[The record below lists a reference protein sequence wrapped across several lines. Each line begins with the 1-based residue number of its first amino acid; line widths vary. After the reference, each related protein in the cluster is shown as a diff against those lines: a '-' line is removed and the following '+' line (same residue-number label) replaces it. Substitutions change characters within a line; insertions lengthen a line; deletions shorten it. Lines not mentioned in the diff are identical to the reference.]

1 MKKND
6 YIKKKL
12 ILLPKK
18 PGVYFFKDIKGN
30 YLYIGKA
37 KLLNRRVRSYFQNN
51 SNLSLKIISML
62 KRAKDF
68 EWIVTSTEIE
78 ALLTEANLI
87 KEHGP
92 HYNVLLRDDKT
103 FPYIRI
109 TNENYPRVFITR
121 KLIND
126 GSKYFGPYT
135 DVKQL
140 RFILKVLHK
149 LFPIRSCDF
158 NINNDSISKK
168 KHSICL
174 DYHINKCNGP
184 CEGLIGQSDYNNII
198 RNVIFFLNGNKT
210 KIIKE
215 ISDKMIKASNVM
227 DYVNAGKYKDQID
240 LIINFTKKQGKSVAS
255 FDDRDI
261 IAISSKNNL
270 ACGIVIRIREGR
282 ISGREKIMLNGA
294 MNEKQS
300 TLISDFIRQFY
311 LITNF
316 IPSEIILSEKPDFFT
331 TLKLWL
337 ESKKNKKIKI
347 TTPLKGEKLR
357 LLKMCQQNA
366 DLVLKQEFLKK
377 SARKELI
384 PKMVNQI
391 KEDLNLVS
399 PPRRIEAF
407 DISNIQGNQPVGSM
421 VCFVDGKPRKKEYR
435 KFSIKT
441 VKGINDFEMIREIVL
456 RRYKRIKNEKG
467 ILPDLIIIDG
477 GKGQLN
483 MAVSA
488 LKELG
493 LNYIPIASI
502 AKRLEEVFLPGFQ
515 EPQNIPKFSSGL
527 ILIRRIRDE
536 AHRFA
541 ISFHRKKHN
550 KASINSIFDNIN
562 GFGPKTKIKLYSKF
576 SDISKIAKSEPNLIT
591 KELSINLSLAS
602 EIIDVA
608 KNYKKNNE

>member
-6 YIKKKL
+6 YINKKL

-18 PGVYFFKDIKGN
+18 PGVYFFKDLKGN

-62 KRAKDF
+62 KRAEDF
-68 EWIVTSTEIE
+68 EWIVTRTEIE

-92 HYNVLLRDDKT
+92 YYNVLLRDDKT

-140 RFILKVLHK
+140 RFILKILHK
-149 LFPIRSCDF
+149 LFPLRSCDF
-158 NINNDSISKK
+158 NINKDTIEKN

-184 CEGLIGQSDYNNII
+184 CEGLISKDGYNNII
-198 RNVIFFLNGNKT
+198 ENVIYFLNGNIK
-210 KIIKE
+210 KIIEE
-215 ISDKMIKASNVM
+215 ISTQMINASNLM
-227 DYVNAGKYKDQID
+227 DYKKAGLYKEQID
-240 LIINFTKKQGKSVAS
+240 LIMNFTKKQGKSIAS
-255 FDDRDI
+255 FEDRDI
-261 IAISSKNNL
+261 IAISSKNNF
-270 ACGIVIRIREGR
+270 ACGVVIRIREGR
-282 ISGREKIMLNGA
+282 ISAREKIMLKGA
-294 MNEKQS
+294 MNENKS
-300 TLISDFIRQFY
+300 KMISDFIRQFY
-311 LITNF
+311 LITHF
-316 IPSEIILSEKPDFFT
+316 VPSEIILSDQPDYLET
-331 TLKLWL
+331 IKLWL
-337 ESKKNKKIKI
+337 ESKRNKKIKI
-347 TTPLKGEKLR
+347 TNPIKGEKLR

-366 DLVLKQEFLKK
+366 DLVLKQELLKK
-377 SARKELI
+377 TSKKELV
-384 PKMVNQI
+384 PKMINQL
-391 KEDLNLVS
+391 KEDLNLIS

-407 DISNIQGNQPVGSM
+407 DISNIQGYDSVGSM
-421 VCFVDGKPRKKEYR
+421 VCFVDGKPVKKDYR
-435 KFSIKT
+435 KFKIKT

-467 ILPDLIIIDG
+467 VFPDLIIIDG

-502 AKRLEEVFLPGFQ
+502 AKKLEEVFLPGIQ

-541 ISFHRKKHN
+541 ISFHRDKHAKN
-550 KASINSIFDNIN
+550 SINSIFDKIN

-576 SDISKIAKSEPNLIT
+576 SNISIIAKTTPSVI
-591 KELSINLSLAS
+591 KEELNINLTLAN
-602 EIIDVA
+602 EIISVA
-608 KNYKKNNE
+608 KNHKKN